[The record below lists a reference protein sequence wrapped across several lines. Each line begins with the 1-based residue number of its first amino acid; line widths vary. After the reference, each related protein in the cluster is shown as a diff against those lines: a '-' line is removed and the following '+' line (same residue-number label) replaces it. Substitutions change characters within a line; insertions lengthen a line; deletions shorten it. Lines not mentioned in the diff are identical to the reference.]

1 MTSPLRFFAWLA
13 FCIPFIAI
21 LSCGTIDR
29 KKVPVPANTPVPLVE
44 SQSPQT
50 FLANY
55 RDLKKTTAFRQNI
68 WLGWN
73 HGQDPAQIALCV
85 DLRNQ
90 VYLVIRDSPTVR
102 SQEKLPGYYQNLSVS
117 VPTLRARMDP
127 DAFVLHDGNLSIAG
141 IFRVPDNPPESF
153 AADVINQLLDKR
165 ITPEDLTFQAD

>member
-1 MTSPLRFFAWLA
+1 MTSSLRFLTWLG
-13 FCIPFIAI
+13 FGIPFITH
-21 LSCGTIDR
+21 LSCGTVDR
-29 KKVPVPANTPVPLVE
+29 KKIPVPGDTPIPLVE

-55 RDLKKTTAFRQNI
+55 HNLKKTTAFRQNI

-102 SQEKLPGYYQNLSVS
+102 PQAKLAPYYQNLSIS

-127 DAFVLHDGNLSIAG
+127 DAFILNDGNLPIVD

-153 AADVINQLLDKR
+153 ASDVINQLLDKR